1 MIGVKRQAF
10 VTRRTFIASSL
21 ASATLLSSRYGH
33 ADEALNSLKVMTED
47 YPPFNYHKDGEL
59 KGLSVEIVSELLK
72 RAGTTHKR
80 SDIELLP
87 WARGYNLTLD
97 RPGHALFSTTR
108 TEDRENLF
116 KWVGPFVPTI
126 IGLIARKDRNL
137 TIGSEQDFSKIRI
150 GVVKDD
156 VGHLLLRS
164 AGVADKDLDI
174 VLFNDQNYK
183 KLAAGRID
191 AMAYETSVMKWG
203 LHSVGES
210 LSEYEVIHELKR
222 SDLYLAL
229 NKETPDSQV
238 ETLQRSFDSLVADGT
253 HAEIVARYLS

>member
-1 MIGVKRQAF
+1 MAFVKTRSV
-10 VTRRTFIASSL
+10 VTRRAFVATSMA
-21 ASATLLSSRYGH
+21 AATLLSSRYGH
-33 ADEALNSLKVMTED
+33 TNEALNALKIMTED
-47 YPPFNYHKDGEL
+47 YPPFNYQENGEL

-80 SDIELLP
+80 SDIEFLP

-108 TEDRENLF
+108 TEDREKLF

-137 TIGSEQDFSKIRI
+137 TIGPEKDFSKIRI

-164 AGVADKDLDI
+164 AGVANEDLDI
-174 VLFNDQNYK
+174 VLFNNQNYK

-203 LHSVGES
+203 LQSVGEA

-238 ETLQRSFDSLVADGT
+238 ETLQKSFDSMVADGT